1 MRSASCRRNLI
12 FNLLA
17 QTGKDFRLNWD
28 SFRAYD
34 IRGVYPT
41 DLDEEA
47 FYRIAK
53 AYTLLFH
60 PKTMVVGMD
69 ARESGPSLKK
79 SLTAGFVDAGVNVV
93 DIGGITTDMLYYAV
107 GSSEEY
113 SGGIVV
119 SASHNPKEY
128 NGAKMVREKAA
139 AISSDTGLFQI
150 RDLIK
155 AGKDKELSSETK
167 GTVTE
172 KKVLAGYVEH
182 VLSFIDQDGIK
193 PFKVIANANFGYV
206 GGAVDL
212 LANKLGLDLTRLNS
226 SPDGTFPKGTP
237 DPMQPA
243 NRAETEELMR
253 KGQFAFAAI
262 WDADADRCM
271 FLDEKGE
278 FISGAYVTAL
288 LADVLLTKAG
298 DRNKNK
304 IIFDPRVIWPTIKV
318 CEQHGAEPII
328 SKSGHAFIKDRMRKE
343 NAIFAGEMS
352 AHYYFR
358 ENFYAD
364 NGVIPFLLILDHLS
378 KSGQAF
384 SEVMKPYMNGHYMSG
399 ELNFRVD
406 DINKVI
412 AVVKE
417 RFAKEGR
424 EDLTDGYSLNTADWR
439 FNIRASNT
447 EPLLR
452 LNVEARKPGLVE
464 KIRDEIE
471 SIIGSK
477 PH

>member
-1 MRSASCRRNLI
+1 M
-12 FNLLA
+12 
-17 QTGKDFRLNWD
+17 NWD

-47 FYRIAK
+47 YYRIAK
-53 AYTLLFH
+53 AYTDLFD
-60 PKTMVVGMD
+60 PKTMAVGMD

-79 SLTAGFVDAGVNVV
+79 ALTDGFVDAGVNVV

-119 SASHNPKEY
+119 SASHNPKQY

-150 RDLIK
+150 RDIIK
-155 AGKDKELSSETK
+155 AGKDKDVSSETK
-167 GTVTE
+167 GHVTE
-172 KKVLAGYVEH
+172 KNVLNGYVGHVLGFIDKNSIKPLKVL
-182 VLSFIDQDGIK
+182 
-193 PFKVIANANFGYV
+193 ANANFGYV
-206 GGAVDL
+206 GSAVQLIADQL
-212 LANKLGLDLTRLNS
+212 SLQLTKLNWE
-226 SPDGTFPKGTP
+226 PDGTFPKGTP

-243 NRAETEELMR
+243 NRAESEAVMR
-253 KGQFAFAAI
+253 NGDFDLAAI

-271 FLDEKGE
+271 FLDQKGE

-288 LADVLLTKAG
+288 LADVLLKKHGG
-298 DRNKNK
+298 DNK
-304 IIFDPRVIWPTIKV
+304 IIFDPRVIWPTTKV
-318 CEQHGAEPII
+318 CEQHGAEAII
-328 SKSGHAFIKDRMRKE
+328 SKSGHAFIKDRMRQE

-358 ENFYAD
+358 DNFYAD

-378 KSGQAF
+378 KTGQPF
-384 SEVMKPYMNGHYMSG
+384 SEVMKPYMEGHFMSG
-399 ELNFRVD
+399 ELNYRVD

-412 AVVKE
+412 AAVKE
-417 RFAKEGR
+417 RFAREGR
-424 EDLTDGYSLNTADWR
+424 EDLTDGYSLNTDDWR

-464 KIRDEIE
+464 QVRDEIE

>member
-1 MRSASCRRNLI
+1 M
-12 FNLLA
+12 
-17 QTGKDFRLNWD
+17 NWN

-41 DLDEEA
+41 DLDEKA
-47 FYRIAK
+47 YYRIAK
-53 AYTLLFH
+53 AYTHLFH
-60 PKTMVVGMD
+60 PTTMVVGMD

-79 SLTAGFVDAGVNVV
+79 ALTDGFVDAGVNVV
-93 DIGGITTDMLYYAV
+93 DIGGITTDMLYYEV

-139 AISSDTGLFQI
+139 AISSDTGLFEI
-150 RDLIK
+150 RDIIK
-155 AGKDKELSSETK
+155 ANQDQSVTSETK
-167 GTVTE
+167 GAVSE
-172 KKVLAGYVEH
+172 KNVLNDYVEH
-182 VLSFIDQDGIK
+182 VLGFIDREVIK
-193 PFKVIANANFGYV
+193 PFHLIANANFGYV
-206 GGAVDL
+206 GSGVDL
-212 LANKLGLDLTRLNS
+212 IADRLGLKITKLNWE
-226 SPDGTFPKGTP
+226 PDGSFPKGTP

-243 NRAETEELMR
+243 NRAETEQMMR
-253 KGQFAFAAI
+253 DGDFGFAAI

-271 FLDEKGE
+271 FLDERGE
-278 FISGAYVTAL
+278 FISGAYVTAM
-288 LADVLLTKAG
+288 LADVLLAKHGG
-298 DRNKNK
+298 DNK
-304 IIFDPRVIWPTIKV
+304 IIFDPRVIWPTMKV
-318 CEQHGAEPII
+318 CQQHGAEPII

-364 NGVIPFLLILDHLS
+364 NGLIPFLLVLEQLS
-378 KSGQAF
+378 RTGKSF
-384 SEVMKPYMNGHYMSG
+384 SETMQPYMEGHYMSG

-406 DINKVI
+406 DIKKVI
-412 AVVKE
+412 AAVQE
-417 RFAKEGR
+417 RFSQKGT
-424 EDLTDGYSLNTADWR
+424 EDFTDGYSLNTDDWR

-452 LNVEARKPGLVE
+452 LNVEAHKPGLVE
-464 KIRDEIE
+464 KVVGQIE
-471 SIIGSK
+471 AIIGSK

>member
-1 MRSASCRRNLI
+1 M
-12 FNLLA
+12 
-17 QTGKDFRLNWD
+17 NWD
-28 SFRAYD
+28 IFRAYD

-41 DLDEEA
+41 DLDEDA
-47 FYRIAK
+47 YYRIAK
-53 AYTLLFH
+53 AYTYLFH

-69 ARESGPSLKK
+69 ARESGPALKK
-79 SLTAGFVDAGVNVV
+79 ALSAGFVDAGVNVV

-139 AISSDTGLFQI
+139 AISSDTGLFEI
-150 RDLIK
+150 RDIIK
-155 AGKDKELSSETK
+155 ADKDKSVASQTK
-167 GTVTE
+167 GNVTA
-172 KKVLAGYVEH
+172 KDVLNDYAEH
-182 VLSFIDQDGIK
+182 VLSFIAGDVIK
-193 PFKVIANANFGYV
+193 PFSILANANFGYV
-206 GGAVDL
+206 GGGVQLIAD
-212 LANKLGLDLTRLNS
+212 KLTLKLTKLNWKA
-226 SPDGTFPKGTP
+226 DGTFPKGTP

-243 NRAETEELMR
+243 NRAETEAMMQDGR
-253 KGQFAFAAI
+253 FDFAAI

-271 FLDEKGE
+271 FLDERGE

-288 LADVLLTKAG
+288 LADVLLTKYG
-298 DRNKNK
+298 DKNK
-304 IIFDPRVIWPTIKV
+304 IIFDPRVIWPTTRV
-318 CEQHGAEPII
+318 CEEHGATPLI

-364 NGVIPFLLILDHLS
+364 NGVFPFLLILEQLS
-378 KSGQAF
+378 RTGNSF
-384 SEVMKPYMNGHYMSG
+384 SEMVRPYMEGHFMSG
-399 ELNFRVD
+399 ELNYRVD
-406 DINKVI
+406 DIQKVI
-412 AVVKE
+412 AAVKD
-417 RFAKEGR
+417 RFSKQGS
-424 EDLTDGYSLNTADWR
+424 EDFTDGYSLNTDHWR

-452 LNVEARKPGLVE
+452 LNIEARKDGLVD
-464 KIRDEIE
+464 KIRGEIE

-477 PH
+477 PR

>member
-1 MRSASCRRNLI
+1 MINFDC
-12 FNLLA
+12 
-17 QTGKDFRLNWD
+17 
-28 SFRAYD
+28 FRAYD

-47 FYRIAK
+47 YYRIAK

-60 PKTMVVGMD
+60 PRTMVVGRD
-69 ARESGPSLKK
+69 ARESGPVLQKA
-79 SLTAGFVDAGVNVV
+79 LTNGFVDAGVNVV
-93 DIGGITTDMLYYAV
+93 DIGGITTDMLYFAV
-107 GSSEEY
+107 GSSDEY

-128 NGAKMVREKAA
+128 NGAKMVKEKAA

-150 RDLIK
+150 RDIIK
-155 AGKDKELSSETK
+155 DGKDKNVTSGKK
-167 GTVTE
+167 GSVE
-172 KKVLAGYVEH
+172 KKDVLNDYVQH
-182 VLSFIDQDGIK
+182 VLSFIDCDAIK
-193 PFKVIANANFGYV
+193 PFHLLANANFGYV
-206 GGAVDL
+206 GAGVDL
-212 LANKLGLDLTRLNS
+212 IAAKLGLLTTRLNWQ
-226 SPDGTFPKGTP
+226 PDGTFPKGTP

-243 NRAETEELMR
+243 NRAESEETMR
-253 KGQFAFAAI
+253 NGNFHFAAI

-288 LADVLLTKAG
+288 LADVLLTKHGG
-298 DRNKNK
+298 DNK

-318 CEQHGAEPII
+318 CEQHGAEPLI

-364 NGVIPFLLILDHLS
+364 NGVIPFLLVLEQLS
-378 KSGQAF
+378 RTGKSF
-384 SEVMKPYMNGHYMSG
+384 SETMRPYMEGHYMSG
-399 ELNFRVD
+399 ELNYRVQD
-406 DINKVI
+406 ANQTIAKVR
-412 AVVKE
+412 KH
-417 RFAKEGR
+417 FAGR
-424 EDLTDGYSLNTADWR
+424 GDEDLTDGFSLTGDDWR
-439 FNIRASNT
+439 FNIRPSNT

-452 LNVEARKPGLVE
+452 LNIEARKPGLVE
-464 KIRDEIE
+464 QTLAEIE
-471 SIIGSK
+471 PLIGTK

>member
-1 MRSASCRRNLI
+1 M
-12 FNLLA
+12 
-17 QTGKDFRLNWD
+17 NWD

-41 DLDEEA
+41 DLDEETY
-47 FYRIAK
+47 YRIAQ

-69 ARESGPSLKK
+69 ARESGPTLKK
-79 SLTAGFVDAGVNVV
+79 ALTQGFVDAGINVV

-107 GSSEEY
+107 GASDEY

-119 SASHNPKEY
+119 SASHNPKQY

-155 AGKDKELSSETK
+155 EDKDKEVRSETK
-167 GTVTE
+167 GQVSE
-172 KKVLAGYVEH
+172 KDVRPGYVDH
-182 VLSFIDQDGIK
+182 VLNFVEREAIK
-193 PFKVIANANFGYV
+193 PFHLVANANFGYV
-206 GGAVDL
+206 GGPVQLIADKVGL
-212 LANKLGLDLTRLNS
+212 SLTKLNFT
-226 SPDGTFPKGTP
+226 PDGTFPKGTP

-243 NRAETEELMR
+243 NRAETEALVR
-253 KGQFAFAAI
+253 AGNFDFAAI

-288 LADVLLTKAG
+288 LADVLL
-298 DRNKNK
+298 NKRGGNNK
-304 IIFDPRVIWPTIKV
+304 IIFDPRVIWPTTKV
-318 CEQHGAEPII
+318 CERHGAQAII

-364 NGVIPFLLILDHLS
+364 NGVIPFLLVLEHLS
-378 KSGQAF
+378 KTGQPF
-384 SEVMKPYMNGHYMSG
+384 SELMKPYMEGHYMSG
-399 ELNFRVD
+399 ELNYRVE
-406 DINKVI
+406 DIKKVI
-412 AVVKE
+412 ATVKDH
-417 RFAKEGR
+417 FHDQGR
-424 EDLTDGYSLNTADWR
+424 EDLTDGYSLNAEDWR

-452 LNVEARKPGLVE
+452 LNIEARCPGLAE
-464 KIRDEIE
+464 QIRGKIE
-471 SIIGSK
+471 SIIGSQ
-477 PH
+477 PQ

>member
-1 MRSASCRRNLI
+1 M
-12 FNLLA
+12 
-17 QTGKDFRLNWD
+17 NWD

-34 IRGVYPT
+34 IRGVYPN

-60 PKTMVVGMD
+60 PTTMVVGMD
-69 ARESGPSLKK
+69 ARESGPALKK
-79 SLTAGFVDAGVNVV
+79 ALTDGFVDAGVNVV

-107 GSSEEY
+107 GAAEEY
-113 SGGIVV
+113 SGGVVV
-119 SASHNPKEY
+119 SASHNPRQY

-150 RDLIK
+150 RDLLK
-155 AGKDKELSSETK
+155 EGRDKEVSSETK
-167 GTVTE
+167 GKVTQ
-172 KKVLAGYVEH
+172 KSVLHDYINH
-182 VLSFIDQDGIK
+182 CLHFIDGESIK
-193 PFKVIANANFGYV
+193 PFKLIVNANFGYV
-206 GGAVDL
+206 GAGVDL
-212 LANKLGLDLTRLNS
+212 IIDKLGLDATRLNFT
-226 SPDGTFPKGTP
+226 PDGTFPKGTP
-237 DPMQPA
+237 DPMQPE
-243 NRAETEELMR
+243 NRAESEELMR
-253 KGQFAFAAI
+253 QSPHDLAAI

-288 LADVLLTKAG
+288 LADVLLTKHG
-298 DRNKNK
+298 GHNK

-364 NGVIPFLLILDHLS
+364 NGVIPFLLVLEHLS
-378 KSGQAF
+378 RTGQPF
-384 SEVMKPYMNGHYMSG
+384 SEVMKPYMEGHYMSG
-399 ELNFRVD
+399 ELNYRVD
-406 DINKVI
+406 DIKKVI
-412 AVVKE
+412 AAVKD
-417 RFAKEGR
+417 RFADEGK
-424 EDLTDGYSLNTADWR
+424 EDLTDGFSLNADDWR

-452 LNVEARKPGLVE
+452 LNIEARKPGLVE
-464 KIRDEIE
+464 KIRGEIE
-471 SIIGSK
+471 SIIGTK

>member
-1 MRSASCRRNLI
+1 MN
-12 FNLLA
+12 FE
-17 QTGKDFRLNWD
+17 

-47 FYRIAK
+47 FYRMAQ

-69 ARESGPSLKK
+69 ARESGPALKQ
-79 SLTAGFVDAGVNVV
+79 SLTNGFVDAGVNVV
-93 DIGGITTDMLYYAV
+93 DIGGVTTDMLYYAV
-107 GSSEEY
+107 GSSAEY

-128 NGAKMVREKAA
+128 NGAKMVKEKAA
-139 AISSDTGLFQI
+139 AISSDTGLFEI

-155 AGKDKELSSETK
+155 AGKDKSVASKSK
-167 GTVTE
+167 GTVTQ
-172 KKVLAGYVEH
+172 KDVLSNYVEH
-182 VLSFIDQDGIK
+182 VLSFIDRDLIK
-193 PFKVIANANFGYV
+193 PFQIAANANFGYV
-206 GGAVDL
+206 GAGVQLIAD
-212 LANKLGLDLTRLNS
+212 KLGLKLTKLNWE
-226 SPDGTFPKGTP
+226 PDGSFPKGTP

-243 NRAETEELMR
+243 NRAETEELVS
-253 KGQFAFAAI
+253 KGQFHFAAI
-262 WDADADRCM
+262 WDADADRCT

-278 FISGAYVTAL
+278 FISGAYVTAM
-288 LADVLLTKAG
+288 LADVLLTKHGG
-298 DRNKNK
+298 DNK

-318 CEQHGAEPII
+318 CREHGAEAII

-364 NGVIPFLLILDHLS
+364 NGVIPFLLVLEQLS
-378 KSGQAF
+378 RSGKTF
-384 SEVMKPYMNGHYMSG
+384 SETMRPYMEGHFMSG
-399 ELNFRVD
+399 ELNYRVQD
-406 DINKVI
+406 AQQTI
-412 AVVKE
+412 AAVKE
-417 RFAKEGR
+417 RFTKEGA
-424 EDLTDGYSLNTADWR
+424 EDLTDGYSLTTEDWR
-439 FNIRASNT
+439 FNIRPSNT

-452 LNVEARKPGLVE
+452 LNIEAHKPGLVE
-464 KIRDEIE
+464 KLRGEIE
-471 SIIGSK
+471 PIIGSK